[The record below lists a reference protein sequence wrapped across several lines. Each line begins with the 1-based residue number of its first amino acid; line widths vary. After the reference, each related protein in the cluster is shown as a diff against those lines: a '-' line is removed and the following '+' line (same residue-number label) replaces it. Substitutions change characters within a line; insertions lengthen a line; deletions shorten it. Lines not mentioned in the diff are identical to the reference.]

1 MINQHLIEPFAAT
14 YRRSTVS
21 GEDHLVVDEII
32 RESRTLTY
40 RVGATLVSIGTRLM
54 RGDDTPPTQRAA

>member
-1 MINQHLIEPFAAT
+1 MINQHLIEPFATA

-32 RESRTLTY
+32 RQPRTLTY

-54 RGDDTPPTQRAA
+54 RKDDSPPTQRAA